1 VFEAAERL
9 AKRLGRS
16 RSELYTAAI
25 CEYLG
30 GHRDDGMTER
40 LDQIYATAPDES
52 EVDGPL
58 MDLQIRSLAKN
69 DW

>member
-1 VFEAAERL
+1 MFEAAERL

-25 CEYLG
+25 CEYLD
-30 GHRDDGMTER
+30 GHRDAAVTVR
-40 LDQIYATAPDES
+40 LDGIYATAPDES
-52 EVDGPL
+52 DVDGLL

-69 DW
+69 AW